1 MSGAG
6 DGKRAQGL
14 ATLEKLFGPAG
25 KQAAEAFDGI
35 APDMGRYIVENVY
48 GDILMRPALD
58 LKTRQLAT
66 IAALTALGYAKP
78 HLKTHI
84 DGALNVGAS
93 PAEIV
98 EIIFQ
103 MSAYAGFPAATT
115 AMMAARDVFEKR
127 GVSPGGAKAASP

>member
-1 MSGAG
+1 MA
-6 DGKRAQGL
+6 
-14 ATLEKLFGPAG
+14 
-25 KQAAEAFDGI
+25 
-35 APDMGRYIVENVY
+35 RYLVENVY
-48 GDILMRPALD
+48 GDILARPALD

-66 IAALTALGYAKP
+66 IAALTTLGYAKP

-84 DGALNVGAS
+84 DGALNAGAT

-127 GVSPGGAKAASP
+127 GIALGTD